1 MGCTLSSCRDARCH
15 FGLVFFNFGS
25 VFDLPPGGEKRM
37 KRRREEEEG
46 RGEKKIMN
54 GLLSL
59 ISFSS
64 VPDYAPCSFVSFHS
78 SLPFSFQDTLK

>member
-1 MGCTLSSCRDARCH
+1 MIEKVPREKQKISDR
-15 FGLVFFNFGS
+15 LVFFNFGS
-25 VFDLPPGGEKRM
+25 VFDLPPGGGEKE
-37 KRRREEEEG
+37 EEEEG

-64 VPDYAPCSFVSFHS
+64 VPDYAPCSFLSTLFISRHLETKS
-78 SLPFSFQDTLK
+78 GSLLR

>member
-1 MGCTLSSCRDARCH
+1 M
-15 FGLVFFNFGS
+15 VFNFGS
-25 VFDLPPGGEKRM
+25 VFDLPPGGRKGG

-46 RGEKKIMN
+46 RGEKKIRS
-54 GLLSL
+54 LISL